1 MMKPRAHICRL
12 LTVLCAGAAL
22 QACAGPDAFEPV
34 AANNLYSCDNASQIV
49 ISIGDQSKNAVVL
62 YNGLNIPLTRAADQG
77 GALVYTN
84 SIYTLHY
91 KDKLA
96 TLEREGTPLLTNC
109 SGA

>member
-49 ISIGDQSKNAVVL
+49 ISIGAILFFNL
-62 YNGLNIPLTRAADQG
+62 PFRLRLNHL
-77 GALVYTN
+77 
-84 SIYTLHY
+84 
-91 KDKLA
+91 
-96 TLEREGTPLLTNC
+96 
-109 SGA
+109 